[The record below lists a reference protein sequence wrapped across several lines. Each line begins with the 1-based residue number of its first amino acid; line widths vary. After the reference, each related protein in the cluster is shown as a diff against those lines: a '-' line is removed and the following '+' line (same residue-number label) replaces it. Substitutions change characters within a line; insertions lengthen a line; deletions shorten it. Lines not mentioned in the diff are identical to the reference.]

1 MGHKVKIRVGLKSG
15 KTEKMSFTVEE
26 GKTVRLNGEIP
37 GMAVFAALVGD
48 PQVTVCRLSM
58 ERGALVA
65 SASTKGPDLLY
76 NEKSCRESKVRVGDK
91 INFDNGWIEFLEAPE
106 WVEEEAATKFV
117 SLATSDRTAMFS
129 NPDQT
134 KVMTSS
140 AVQESAQ
147 ETATEV
153 ASKAAYK
160 NSQEEISHKPSHK
173 KNHKNGH
180 KNSHGIG
187 YEPVAQNTVRA
198 TVRESVQEPIQE
210 PINEA
215 AKPAAA
221 FEHEHTV
228 VQGYRPPVD
237 GYQKDD
243 ATGMIMAAQAPEQAQ
258 DHVTARMNRNTG
270 VTTGVKAFIPFYKS
284 VEFWKQF
291 AISFAMIAF
300 FGEVAALIGFG
311 SKYDFS
317 PIPTPYSGLTITA
330 FFALLSGGFYLGNR
344 LWYSRGSFE
353 EYFRSF
359 AWFSTLLVPFALSF
373 SFPKSVIIF
382 ASFLLAAG
390 WIGIFAIRYFGQIP
404 RFIPV
409 SVGSWVFILFATFH
423 WGAHIEW
430 APVIHGTPDGGR
442 DVAGEPSPA
451 EVAPAAPVAAAPAPV
466 AAPPQPQQVLAPATT
481 EAATAANTAHL
492 ATESNQLALDPMA
505 QEQFFD
511 AVKSGNLSRVQS
523 FVDRHVIDPVFTL
536 DHGSTALHY
545 AAAQGDLR
553 IVKYLVSK
561 KVNID
566 AQDAGGTT
574 ALMWASYKHHPKVV
588 EYLIGRKAN
597 LAIRR
602 EGGDRALEIARGVD
616 DKEVLKMLKEAM
628 RARHLANVHSRH

>member
-76 NEKSCRESKVRVGDK
+76 NEKSCHTEKSCRESKVRVGDK

-134 KVMTSS
+134 KVMSS
-140 AVQESAQ
+140 AGQESAQ
-147 ETATEV
+147 EEV
-153 ASKAAYK
+153 
-160 NSQEEISHKPSHK
+160 SHKPSHK
-173 KNHKNGH
+173 KGH
-180 KNSHGIG
+180 GKAH
-187 YEPVAQNTVRA
+187 EPVVQNTVR
-198 TVRESVQEPIQE
+198 ESTHESSYEPAHEHGLVHVTEQ
-210 PINEA
+210 PV
-215 AKPAAA
+215 AA
-221 FEHEHTV
+221 FEDEHTV

-237 GYQKDD
+237 SYQKDD
-243 ATGMIMAAQAPEQAQ
+243 ATGMIMAAQAPDQAQ

-291 AISFAMIAF
+291 GISFAMIAF

-317 PIPTPYSGLTITA
+317 PIPTPYSGLMITA

-344 LWYSRGSFE
+344 FWYSRGSFD

-373 SFPKSVIIF
+373 SFPKSVVIF

-409 SVGSWVFILFATFH
+409 SVGSWVFILFAAFH

-430 APVIHGTPDGGR
+430 APVVHGTDAGR
-442 DVAGEPSPA
+442 DVAGEPSAPA
-451 EVAPAAPVAAAPAPV
+451 EVAPVGAAPAPV
-466 AAPPQPQQVLAPATT
+466 VMAPQPQQILAAPAPAPATT

-511 AVKSGNLSRVQS
+511 AVKAGNLSRVQS

-616 DKEVLKMLKEAM
+616 DKEVMKMLKDAM
-628 RARHLANVHSRH
+628 KARHLANVHSGR

>member
-1 MGHKVKIRVGLKSG
+1 
-15 KTEKMSFTVEE
+15 MSFTVEE

-76 NEKSCRESKVRVGDK
+76 NESSSHTEKSCRESKVRVGDK

-147 ETATEV
+147 ETANEV
-153 ASKAAYK
+153 ANKAAYK
-160 NSQEEISHKPSHK
+160 NSQEEVSHKPSHK

-180 KNSHGIG
+180 KKVHEPVVPNVFREPVR
-187 YEPVAQNTVRA
+187 EPVA
-198 TVRESVQEPIQE
+198 EE
-210 PINEA
+210 

-221 FEHEHTV
+221 FENEHTV

-237 GYQKDD
+237 SYQKDD
-243 ATGMIMAAQAPEQAQ
+243 ATGMIMAAQAPEQAH

-311 SKYDFS
+311 AKYDFS
-317 PIPTPYSGLTITA
+317 PIPTPYSGLAITA

-373 SFPKSVIIF
+373 SFPKSVVIF

-409 SVGSWVFILFATFH
+409 SVGSWVFILFAAFH

-430 APVIHGTPDGGR
+430 APVVHGTDAGR
-442 DVAGEPSPA
+442 DVAGEPSAPA
-451 EVAPAAPVAAAPAPV
+451 EAAPAAPVAV
-466 AAPPQPQQVLAPATT
+466 AVAPQPQQILAPPAPAPATT

-511 AVKSGNLSRVQS
+511 AVKAGNLSRVQS

-616 DKEVLKMLKEAM
+616 DKEVMKMLKDAM
-628 RARHLANVHSRH
+628 KARHLANVHSRH